1 MRPISAKIL
10 EIIEET
16 PTIRT
21 FRLDTD
27 DWLRGRPGQ
36 YLMVWVRGVDEVPMT
51 LSYDNG
57 ITVQKVGDA
66 TGAMFE
72 LKVGDSIGIR
82 GPYGN
87 GWELVGD
94 DILLISG
101 GVGSAP
107 LAPLAEKAA
116 AAGVK
121 VTAIAGYRSKGEV
134 HFEDRFRKAGETHI
148 TTDDGTYG
156 QKGFVTGLMTNM
168 NLSKYSQI
176 YCCGPEKMMYRALG
190 ILDGHRLAACAQ
202 FSVQRYLKC
211 GIGVCGSCCI
221 DPDGLRSA
229 TGRPRIQGRSTL
241 NTESERMPG
250 MRAAGGSHYD
260 AYRQVQAQPHGIQ
273 RRSDRRNGPFDAG
286 R

>member
-1 MRPISAKIL
+1 MRPISAEIL
-10 EIIEET
+10 EIVEET

-21 FRLDTD
+21 FRLDTA

-51 LSYDNG
+51 LAYDDG
-57 ITVQKVGDA
+57 ITVQSVGEA
-66 TGAMFE
+66 TKAMFR
-72 LKVGDSIGIR
+72 LKKGDSVGIR

-121 VTAIAGYRSKGEV
+121 VTTLAGYRTKDEV
-134 HFEDRFRKAGETHI
+134 HFEKRFKKAGEVRV

-156 QKGFVTGLMTNM
+156 TKGFVTGLMTDM
-168 NLSKYSQI
+168 DLSKYSQI
-176 YCCGPEKMMYRALG
+176 YVCGPEKMMHRVLG
-190 ILDGHRLAACAQ
+190 ILDGHKLAGRTQ
-202 FSVQRYLKC
+202 LSIQRYLKC
-211 GIGVCGSCCI
+211 GIGVCGSCCM
-221 DPDGLRSA
+221 DPDGLRVCKDGPVFKGDILLNAEFGKYARDAS
-229 TGRPRIQGRSTL
+229 GRRINL
-241 NTESERMPG
+241 
-250 MRAAGGSHYD
+250 
-260 AYRQVQAQPHGIQ
+260 
-273 RRSDRRNGPFDAG
+273 
-286 R
+286 